1 MKFFLAFFL
10 CLVINNICK
19 AQTSQSEDINRIYKN
34 VFIEKGF
41 YDPEEFDLY
50 RPDVFTYDSDLEEHF
65 IYDYS
70 QKNLYQISLK
80 SYRSNQYTKLGNGN
94 GSGPGEFRNPT
105 DICIGN
111 TSKGKKLVVID
122 SDLSR
127 VSIWDLDKNIFES
140 SFKPKKF
147 NPFRLACTNTDI
159 IIYNS
164 LGSKKGDYLV
174 FDYNGNELSSFKD
187 PQENKNTFLDS
198 GYIDADSE
206 HIYYS
211 SQGRPILKKI
221 NRIDKKFE
229 SKLFIEPTVGE
240 NKTSK
245 KTEGDYIIEKRDKDF
260 IYQSRGIGLFEDF
273 IVVLYSGRKDAFGNV
288 LDFYNK
294 TTLKYNFSSK
304 IDLYSQFMSLS
315 NNILLV
321 RGCDQEL
328 KKTIFKFYSI
338 EMN

>member
-1 MKFFLAFFL
+1 MKFLLTFFL
-10 CLVINNICK
+10 CLVFNNICR
-19 AQTSQSEDINRIYKN
+19 AQISQSEDINRTYKN

-41 YDPEEFDLY
+41 FDPEEFDLY
-50 RPDVFTYDSDLEEHF
+50 RPDVFTYDSDLEEYF

-80 SYRSNQYTKLGNGN
+80 SYRVNKYNKLGNGN

-111 TSKGKKLVVID
+111 TSLGNKLVVID

-127 VSIWDLDKNIFES
+127 VSIWDLDKSIFES

-147 NPFRLACTNTDI
+147 IPFRLSCTNTDI

-164 LGSKKGDYLV
+164 LGSKKGDFLV
-174 FDYNGNELSSFKD
+174 FDYNGNELSSFSD

-221 NRIDKKFE
+221 NRSNKKIE
-229 SKLFIEPTVGE
+229 SKLFVEPTVGE
-240 NKTSK
+240 NKASIRTQ
-245 KTEGDYIIEKRDKDF
+245 GDYIIEKRDQNF
-260 IYQSRGIGLFEDF
+260 IYQSRGIGLFEGY

-288 LDFYNK
+288 LDFYDKK
-294 TTLKYNFSSK
+294 TLNYNFSSK
-304 IDLYSQFMSLS
+304 IDLYSQFMTLS

-321 RGCDQEL
+321 RGYDQKLE
-328 KKTIFKFYSI
+328 KTIFKFYSI